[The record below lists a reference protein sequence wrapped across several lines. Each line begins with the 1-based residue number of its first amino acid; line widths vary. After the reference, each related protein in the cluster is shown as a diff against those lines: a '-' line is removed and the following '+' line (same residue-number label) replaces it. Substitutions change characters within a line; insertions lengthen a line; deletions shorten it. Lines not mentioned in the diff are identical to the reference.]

1 MTYWQG
7 VLSRLS
13 VPGILLL
20 IVGAALTL
28 WAPKVAGLFSQ
39 KGGERAVTPLKVVGM
54 ALAVLGALILL
65 DVFPNL

>member
-13 VPGILLL
+13 IPGILLL
-20 IVGAALTL
+20 IAGAALTL
-28 WAPKVAGLFSQ
+28 WAPKLTGLLFK
-39 KGGERAVTPLKVVGM
+39 KGGERAVTPLKVVGL